1 MALFPDADAI
11 VILGG
16 GDEARWRQ
24 GLVLAANYPDAP
36 LVVTGDSGA
45 IASGLISHG
54 LPARRILIE
63 QAATSTAE
71 NAQFTRPILD
81 EIHARRVILVT
92 NWYHVPRTLRTFRKY
107 QPGREFV
114 VSFEPKADPLTNY
127 DLAMQFRE
135 RLATI
140 YNLLVRGVW
149 CF

>member
-1 MALFPDADAI
+1 M
-11 VILGG
+11 
-16 GDEARWRQ
+16 
-24 GLVLAANYPDAP
+24 VLAAAYPDAP
-36 LVVTGDSGA
+36 LVVTGDYQGS

-63 QAATSTAE
+63 RAATSTVE

-81 EIHARRVILVT
+81 EIHARRAILVT
-92 NWYHVPRTLRTFRKY
+92 NWYHVPRALQTFRKY

-114 VSFEPKADPLTNY
+114 VSFEPKPDPLTKY

-140 YNLLVRGVW
+140 YNLFVHGIW